1 VVGDTTVGLN
11 ITGTLYQPK
20 TTVFSSPSLP
30 ESDALSILLTGK
42 PLSDSGSGDR
52 AMLMNAIAGLGVA
65 QGNDIVRDIG
75 QKFGFDSVGLDT
87 SGGFGDTQLSLGKQ
101 IGDRL
106 FVRYAV
112 GVVNGLSELITQYK
126 LSNLFSIEITTSP
139 DATGGDLI
147 YRIH

>member
-1 VVGDTTVGLN
+1 
-11 ITGTLYQPK
+11 
-20 TTVFSSPSLP
+20 
-30 ESDALSILLTGK
+30 
-42 PLSDSGSGDR
+42 
-52 AMLMNAIAGLGVA
+52 MLMNAIAGLGVA

-87 SGGFGDTQLSLGKQ
+87 SGGFGDTQLSLGKK

-112 GVVNGLSELITQYK
+112 GVVNGLSEIITQYK
-126 LSNLFSIEITTSP
+126 LSNLFSIEVTTSP